1 MLQVPS
7 LASFAKPYVDGLLN
21 RGDGDGDGEI
31 IHATSTLAPPTP
43 LNGPISPHRKFAFRS
58 MSLDEVKEV
67 KNTFGC
73 SVNDVVMAMCAAALR
88 RWLQDH
94 HALPDRPLVSM
105 MPVSIRTEGDKAGEG
120 NKVSAMLVALPT
132 HLDDPLERLQ
142 EMQATTA
149 VAKEAQAHIPQGLV
163 DDVVDFSPPALTA
176 RAAKVYFAS
185 QVFNRVPPFNVII
198 SNVPGPPMPV
208 YAAGAK
214 LLAHY
219 PVSVVTDGIAL
230 NITLVGYNGQL
241 HFGLIAAREKVQDLD
256 RINDYL
262 EEELATFLALA
273 RAEQAR
279 RAGVQAKPP
288 RARTAAKKTA
298 TKKAAPRGA

>member
-1 MLQVPS
+1 MAPNAPCVS
-7 LASFAKPYVDGLLN
+7 VTSSGAKP
-21 RGDGDGDGEI
+21 
-31 IHATSTLAPPTP
+31 
-43 LNGPISPHRKFAFRS
+43 GPISPHRKFAFRS

-288 RARTAAKKTA
+288 RARAATKRTA